1 MQKIKKHLTMKELPV
16 TERPYEKCE
25 KNGAGTLSDAE
36 LLAIILKTGT
46 RGDKVMDL
54 AVQLLN
60 LNPSC
65 PGLQIFRRYAALD
78 GSKPFSWPLFASCPE
93 G

>member
-36 LLAIILKTGT
+36 LLAIILKTG
-46 RGDKVMDL
+46 
-54 AVQLLN
+54 
-60 LNPSC
+60 
-65 PGLQIFRRYAALD
+65 D
-78 GSKPFSWPLFASCPE
+78 GFGCTTAEFESILSGP
-93 G
+93 